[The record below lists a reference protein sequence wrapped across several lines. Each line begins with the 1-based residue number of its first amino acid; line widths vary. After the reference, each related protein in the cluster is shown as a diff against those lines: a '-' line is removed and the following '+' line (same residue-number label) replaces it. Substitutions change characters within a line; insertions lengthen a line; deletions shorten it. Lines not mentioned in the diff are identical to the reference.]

1 MDRKLYAC
9 IASRTSRSDK
19 RRCLLPWHP
28 LPVPVKQGLAREG
41 HGTASCRPSPLRKTM
56 RRPPRRARLEALSA
70 FRSSL
75 ATRFHRTARGARC
88 GACRSLRQLDDHLA
102 GVRSRQQPI
111 HRWDHVFQALNQ
123 VCGLQTAPA
132 DPAMENFRTK
142 NNSVR
147 SGLLLTFQGC
157 QVLKTPRLQDSGAR
171 VNLFW
176 KPIVILAQA
185 GIQICTTDQNAC
197 KTFLMNELD
206 SGSSPE

>member
-1 MDRKLYAC
+1 MLDLHRL
-9 IASRTSRSDK
+9 
-19 RRCLLPWHP
+19 LLPEPARIHHA
-28 LPVPVKQGLAREG
+28 LGLGDKVFGRVVRVFG
-41 HGTASCRPSPLRKTM
+41 STGYPLRNA
-56 RRPPRRARLEALSA
+56 RRDPIIA
-70 FRSSL
+70 
-75 ATRFHRTARGARC
+75 RTARGARC

-157 QVLKTPRLQDSGAR
+157 QVLKTPRLRGQGKFVLETHRHSGAGR
-171 VNLFW
+171 NPDLY
-176 KPIVILAQA
+176 
-185 GIQICTTDQNAC
+185 N
-197 KTFLMNELD
+197 
-206 SGSSPE
+206 